1 MFIWNKMDL
10 RKKYFLSL
18 SITLLL
24 FAIMTIT
31 LTFQVNEN
39 RKWSQELDSLSKSI
53 NDIDMLSKEFSTLYI
68 AIIHYAGDPLAKHDA
83 SYGASMST
91 LESLLKK
98 SGDVVQQRDSE
109 AIIVEL
115 NRIHELYIKRLK
127 VSVAKKD
134 NIAKRRQLNS
144 VYQSYDNIEKNL
156 NTIRAGASTEREQ
169 ILQSMNESQRRTLI
183 VLCVSFLLAV
193 AISTILMVITN
204 RQIRQQLELVAQTA
218 KSISKGNLN
227 VVDLPIHTNDEI
239 GQVSTA
245 MNHMKHQLV
254 EMLQIIKSSAH
265 EISNDSHVLQNYSV
279 QSLEGSKI
287 VSVSLKESLQNA
299 KAQQYSSD
307 GIVAFMERFS
317 DNLQQMVGQVEQLS
331 VKGLQAEQYV
341 EDSSVSMTEAVSK
354 MTGLQQLLIE
364 AEQERILL
372 QKRTD
377 EIVRVSLSV
386 KQIAKQ
392 THLLALN
399 AEIEAA
405 RSGEAGKGFA
415 VVAEEVRKLAEEV
428 SNAAHNIH
436 NLSDDITVQGATMAN
451 TFNSGLITSEESA
464 TAIQNAAQQM
474 TIIIQYIG
482 DTLGQFKAMSRQIQT
497 VEKEKESTKTLIH
510 QLNDAIFQ
518 NTEHIE
524 ETTLFLNDNLSTIE
538 LLSARIHD
546 VSDQAMTMRQSTTK
560 FEMSS

>member
-98 SGDVVQQRDSE
+98 SGNVVQQRDSE
-109 AIIVEL
+109 AIEVEL

-144 VYQSYDNIEKNL
+144 VYQSYDNIEKKL

-169 ILQSMNESQRRTLI
+169 ILQNMNESQRRTLI

-218 KSISKGNLN
+218 ESISKGNLN

-331 VKGLQAEQYV
+331 VKGLQAEQYL

-428 SNAAHNIH
+428 SKAAHNIH

-451 TFNSGLITSEESA
+451 TFNAGLITSEESA

-524 ETTLFLNDNLSTIE
+524 ETTLFLSDNLSTIE

>member
-1 MFIWNKMDL
+1 MFKWNKMDL
-10 RKKYFLSL
+10 RRKYFLSL

-24 FAIMTIT
+24 FAIMTVT

-68 AIIHYAGDPLAKHDA
+68 AIIHYAGDPIAKHDA
-83 SYGASMST
+83 SYGTSMST

-98 SGDVVQQRDSE
+98 SGDVVQPGNLE
-109 AIIVEL
+109 AIEVEL
-115 NRIHELYIKRLK
+115 KRINELYIKRLK
-127 VSVAKKD
+127 VSVEKKD

-156 NTIRAGASTEREQ
+156 DTIRAGASTEREQ
-169 ILQSMNESQRRTLI
+169 ILQNMNESQRRTLI

-193 AISTILMVITN
+193 AISTVLMMITN

-218 KSISKGNLN
+218 DSISKGNLN
-227 VVDLPIHTNDEI
+227 VAELPIHTNDEI

-317 DNLQQMVGQVEQLS
+317 NNLQQMVGQVEQLS
-331 VKGLQAEQYV
+331 TQGLQAEQYV

-354 MTGLQQLLIE
+354 MMGLQQLLIE

-436 NLSDDITVQGATMAN
+436 NLSDDITVQGTTMAN
-451 TFNSGLITSEESA
+451 TFNAGLITSEESA
-464 TAIQNAAQQM
+464 TAIQKAAQQM

-482 DTLGQFKAMSRQIQT
+482 DTREQFKAMSRQIQT

-524 ETTLFLNDNLSTIE
+524 ETTLFLSDNLSTIE

-546 VSDQAMTMRQSTTK
+546 VSDQVMTMRQSTTK

>member
-109 AIIVEL
+109 AIEVEL

-218 KSISKGNLN
+218 ESISKGNLN

-518 NTEHIE
+518 NTENIE

>member
-1 MFIWNKMDL
+1 MFKWNKMDL

-24 FAIMTIT
+24 FAIMTVT
-31 LTFQVNEN
+31 LIFQVNEN
-39 RKWSQELDSLSKSI
+39 RKWSQELDSLSKNI

-68 AIIHYAGDPLAKHDA
+68 AIIHYAGDPLPTHDT
-83 SYGASMST
+83 SYNTSIST

-98 SGDVVQQRDSE
+98 SGDVVLPVNLE
-109 AIIVEL
+109 AIEVEQK
-115 NRIHELYIKRLK
+115 RIHELYIKRLK
-127 VSVAKKD
+127 VSVEKKD

-144 VYQSYDNIEKNL
+144 VYQSYDNIEKTL
-156 NTIRAGASTEREQ
+156 HKIRSGASMEREQ
-169 ILQSMNESQRRTLI
+169 ILQNMNESQKRTLI
-183 VLCVSFLLAV
+183 VLCASFILAV
-193 AISTILMVITN
+193 AISTVLMMITN
-204 RQIRQQLELVAQTA
+204 RQIRHQLELVAGTA
-218 KSISKGNLN
+218 GSISKGNLS
-227 VVDLPIHTNDEI
+227 VADLPTHTNDEI

-265 EISNDSHVLQNYSV
+265 EISSDSHVLQNYSV
-279 QSLEGSKI
+279 QSLEGSKV

-299 KAQQYSSD
+299 KAQQHSSD

-331 VKGLQAEQYV
+331 EKGLQAEQYV
-341 EDSSVSMTEAVSK
+341 EDSSVSMNVAVSK

-377 EIVRVSLSV
+377 EIVRVSLLV

-436 NLSDDITVQGATMAN
+436 NLSDDITVQGTTMAN
-451 TFNSGLITSEESA
+451 TFKAGLITSEESA
-464 TAIQNAAQQM
+464 TAIQQAAQQM

-482 DTLGQFKAMSRQIQT
+482 DTRDQFNAMSKQIRT
-497 VEKEKESTKTLIH
+497 VEKEKESTKMLIH

-524 ETTLFLNDNLSTIE
+524 ETTMFVSDNLSTIE
-538 LLSARIHD
+538 LLSSRIHD
-546 VSDQAMTMRQSTTK
+546 VSEQAMTMHQSTTK
-560 FEMSS
+560 FEMRS

>member
-83 SYGASMST
+83 SYGDSMST

-98 SGDVVQQRDSE
+98 SGNIVQQRDSE
-109 AIIVEL
+109 AIEVEL
-115 NRIHELYIKRLK
+115 KGIHELYIKRLK

-169 ILQSMNESQRRTLI
+169 ILQNMNESQRRTLI

-218 KSISKGNLN
+218 ESISKGNLN

-317 DNLQQMVGQVEQLS
+317 DNLQQMVGQVEQLA
-331 VKGLQAEQYV
+331 VKGLQAEQYL

-436 NLSDDITVQGATMAN
+436 NLSDDITVQGTTMAN
-451 TFNSGLITSEESA
+451 TFNAGLITSEESA

-524 ETTLFLNDNLSTIE
+524 ETTLFLSDNLSTIE

-560 FEMSS
+560 FEMST

>member
-109 AIIVEL
+109 AIEVEL

-144 VYQSYDNIEKNL
+144 VYQSYDNIVKNL

-218 KSISKGNLN
+218 ESISKGNLN

>member
-109 AIIVEL
+109 AIEVEL

-218 KSISKGNLN
+218 ESISKGNLN

>member
-98 SGDVVQQRDSE
+98 SGNIVQQRDSE
-109 AIIVEL
+109 AIEVEL

-144 VYQSYDNIEKNL
+144 VYLSYDNIEKNL

-169 ILQSMNESQRRTLI
+169 ILQNMNESQRRTLI

-218 KSISKGNLN
+218 ESISKGNLN

-331 VKGLQAEQYV
+331 VKGLQAEQYL

-451 TFNSGLITSEESA
+451 TFNAGLITSEESA

-524 ETTLFLNDNLSTIE
+524 ETTLFLSDNLSTIE

-546 VSDQAMTMRQSTTK
+546 VSDQAMNMRQSTTK
-560 FEMSS
+560 FEMST

>member
-109 AIIVEL
+109 AIEVEL

-156 NTIRAGASTEREQ
+156 NKIRAGASTEREQ

-218 KSISKGNLN
+218 ESISKGNLN

-341 EDSSVSMTEAVSK
+341 EDSSVSMTVAVSK

>member
-109 AIIVEL
+109 AIVVEL

-218 KSISKGNLN
+218 ESISKGNLN

>member
-39 RKWSQELDSLSKSI
+39 RKWSKELDSLSKSI

-68 AIIHYAGDPLAKHDA
+68 AIIHYAGDPLAKYDA

-98 SGDVVQQRDSE
+98 SGNVVQQRDSE
-109 AIIVEL
+109 AIEVEL
-115 NRIHELYIKRLK
+115 HRIHELYIKRLK

-144 VYQSYDNIEKNL
+144 VYQSYDIIEKKL

-169 ILQSMNESQRRTLI
+169 ILQNMNESQRRTLI

-218 KSISKGNLN
+218 ESISKGNLN

-317 DNLQQMVGQVEQLS
+317 DNLQQMVGQVEQL
-331 VKGLQAEQYV
+331 
-341 EDSSVSMTEAVSK
+341 
-354 MTGLQQLLIE
+354 
-364 AEQERILL
+364 
-372 QKRTD
+372 
-377 EIVRVSLSV
+377 
-386 KQIAKQ
+386 
-392 THLLALN
+392 
-399 AEIEAA
+399 
-405 RSGEAGKGFA
+405 
-415 VVAEEVRKLAEEV
+415 
-428 SNAAHNIH
+428 
-436 NLSDDITVQGATMAN
+436 
-451 TFNSGLITSEESA
+451 
-464 TAIQNAAQQM
+464 
-474 TIIIQYIG
+474 
-482 DTLGQFKAMSRQIQT
+482 
-497 VEKEKESTKTLIH
+497 
-510 QLNDAIFQ
+510 
-518 NTEHIE
+518 
-524 ETTLFLNDNLSTIE
+524 
-538 LLSARIHD
+538 
-546 VSDQAMTMRQSTTK
+546 
-560 FEMSS
+560 

>member
-109 AIIVEL
+109 AIVVEL

-169 ILQSMNESQRRTLI
+169 ILQSMNVSQRRTLI

-415 VVAEEVRKLAEEV
+415 VVAEEVRKLAKEV

-538 LLSARIHD
+538 LLSTRIHD

>member
-98 SGDVVQQRDSE
+98 SGNVVQQRDSE
-109 AIIVEL
+109 AIEVEL

-144 VYQSYDNIEKNL
+144 VYQSYDNIEKKL

-169 ILQSMNESQRRTLI
+169 ILQNMNESQRRTLI

-218 KSISKGNLN
+218 ESISKGNLN

-331 VKGLQAEQYV
+331 VKGLQAEQYL

-451 TFNSGLITSEESA
+451 TFNAGLITSEESA

-524 ETTLFLNDNLSTIE
+524 ETTLFLSDNLSTIE

>member
-109 AIIVEL
+109 AIEVEL

-218 KSISKGNLN
+218 ESISKGNLN

-317 DNLQQMVGQVEQLS
+317 DNLQQMVGQVEELS

>member
-109 AIIVEL
+109 AIEVEL

-183 VLCVSFLLAV
+183 ILCVSFLLAV

-218 KSISKGNLN
+218 ESISKGNLN

>member
-109 AIIVEL
+109 AIVVEL

-415 VVAEEVRKLAEEV
+415 VVAEEVRKLAKEV

-524 ETTLFLNDNLSTIE
+524 ETTLFLNDNLLTIE

>member
-1 MFIWNKMDL
+1 MIIWNKMDL

-98 SGDVVQQRDSE
+98 SGNIVQQRDSQ
-109 AIIVEL
+109 AIEVEL

-144 VYQSYDNIEKNL
+144 VYQSYDNIEKKL
-156 NTIRAGASTEREQ
+156 NTIRAGASTQREQ
-169 ILQSMNESQRRTLI
+169 ILQNMNESQRRTLI

-218 KSISKGNLN
+218 ESISKGNLN

-331 VKGLQAEQYV
+331 VKGLQAEQYL

-451 TFNSGLITSEESA
+451 TFNAGLITSEESA

-524 ETTLFLNDNLSTIE
+524 ETTLFLSDNLSTIE
-538 LLSARIHD
+538 LLSACIHD

-560 FEMSS
+560 FEMST